1 MWEDLEVKMDPYEFN
16 LNKVLERYNLPKW
29 MKIWCS
35 GDLHINPQN
44 VISLFYMVKDYDLL
58 HLHQPS
64 PTYLQFSGKPFVIHE
79 AGWIRKLVTR
89 NTAAEK
95 LGRRAYSRAE
105 CIVMTNPD
113 TYTLLRRITY
123 KRENFVPFIVDTE
136 RYKSMKVKKSE
147 ELLFF
152 HPARHVWDVKGNN
165 KLICAFK
172 KFIDDGYQA
181 KLRMV
186 DWGWLEDVGKT
197 KELVRNLKLEQY
209 VEWVQPYSKPALI
222 RAYNEADVVFD
233 QFILGS
239 GGTTMFE
246 AMSCEVPVVIYLNEW
261 NKKCFGEMPPIVNAR
276 TAGEIYESM
285 VLLSS
290 DRKIRKEIGIKE
302 RKFVLKYSH
311 PDIVAEKLISLY
323 EELR

>member
-1 MWEDLEVKMDPYEFN
+1 
-16 LNKVLERYNLPKW
+16 
-29 MKIWCS
+29 
-35 GDLHINPQN
+35 
-44 VISLFYMVKDYDLL
+44 
-58 HLHQPS
+58 
-64 PTYLQFSGKPFVIHE
+64 
-79 AGWIRKLVTR
+79 
-89 NTAAEK
+89 
-95 LGRRAYSRAE
+95 
-105 CIVMTNPD
+105 
-113 TYTLLRRITY
+113 
-123 KRENFVPFIVDTE
+123 
-136 RYKSMKVKKSE
+136 
-147 ELLFF
+147 
-152 HPARHVWDVKGNN
+152 
-165 KLICAFK
+165 
-172 KFIDDGYQA
+172 
-181 KLRMV
+181 
-186 DWGWLEDVGKT
+186 
-197 KELVRNLKLEQY
+197 LKLEQY

-323 EELR
+323 EGLR